1 MSEKQVGKA
10 GGALASATLAQ
21 LQSLAQAHTEA
32 AINALVAV
40 MTNDEAS
47 DASRVAAANALLD
60 RGWGK
65 PTAVADHDEGAPER
79 PSTIKR
85 VIVERTGN
93 PDSLGV
99 PPAAR

>member
-1 MSEKQVGKA
+1 MSKNPRRRPNDA
-10 GGALASATLAQ
+10 PASKTPSQ
-21 LQSLAQAHTEA
+21 IQSLAQAHTEA
-32 AINALVAV
+32 AINALVDV
-40 MTNDEAS
+40 VTSDEAS

-65 PTAVADHDEGAPER
+65 PSVIAGEDEAVSAW

-85 VIVERTGN
+85 VIVEGAGN
-93 PDSLGV
+93 PDVSDA